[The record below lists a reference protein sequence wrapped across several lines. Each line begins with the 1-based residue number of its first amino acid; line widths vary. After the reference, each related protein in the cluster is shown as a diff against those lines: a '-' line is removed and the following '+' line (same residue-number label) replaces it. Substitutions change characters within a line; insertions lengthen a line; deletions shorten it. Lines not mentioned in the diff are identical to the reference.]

1 MFLVQLHPDI
11 SGDRERK
18 AAEMRKKY
26 RETLEDLVAKGL
38 FDDAP
43 NPGSLVI
50 NSSVVLHGDDA
61 ENEEER

>member
-1 MFLVQLHPDI
+1 
-11 SGDRERK
+11 
-18 AAEMRKKY
+18 MRKKY